1 MVFRLLSSAVF
12 LLIAGYLGYHG
23 FYGQRGYYSWQTK
36 KNQVEVLRKRY
47 QSILFDKETL
57 QNKVSLLQNDIDPDL
72 LEQYAWFL
80 FRYVDPE
87 NKVLLY
93 R

>member
-1 MVFRLLSSAVF
+1 MIFRLISSALF

-23 FYGQRGYYSWQTK
+23 FYGQRGYYSWQQK
-36 KNQVEVLRKRY
+36 KTQIEGLKQHYETLLV
-47 QSILFDKETL
+47 DKEKL
-57 QNKVSLLQNDIDPDL
+57 QNKVNLLQNEIDPDL

-87 NKVLLY
+87 KKVLLY
-93 R
+93 Q